1 VDIFTNLIFETE
13 RFAWFSCPDPD
24 SKYDLKFA
32 YYGLYDFGSIFTNQN
47 HMIPKYALS
56 DIKILQYDSVVT
68 FIVYIFFS
76 EYAAI
81 YATTK
86 TEDWTPDE
94 DWYSINDIDDPEE
107 QELEK
112 ENYYDWNYQ
121 PDIIV

>member
-1 VDIFTNLIFETE
+1 
-13 RFAWFSCPDPD
+13 
-24 SKYDLKFA
+24 
-32 YYGLYDFGSIFTNQN
+32 
-47 HMIPKYALS
+47 MIPKYALS

-121 PDIIV
+121 PDIIVQKAYITPMNRVSEKDQQINLNVYY